1 MGQEVVDRLHRLM
14 WKAPQRIA
22 IEIAE
27 IWICDDE
34 SALEMSQ
41 SVVLVEFESVFAV
54 SNLHKGKVRS
64 PTVARNLVNIEEV
77 SKAFDIRP
85 LLTKV
90 SLGISEGE
98 RIGIVGRNGAGKST
112 LMRIITGEE
121 APDAGRVTKS
131 NSTAIG
137 YLAQIDNADPTATVG
152 DVVLGDRE
160 KHEWAGD
167 SRIREI
173 FTGLFGGF
181 DDHLFERTFG
191 NLSGGEKRRVGLAKL
206 LIDDIQLVLLDEPT
220 NHLDVEGV
228 AWLAEHLKR
237 RTDLAVL
244 VVTHDRWFLDE
255 ITERTWEVVQ
265 GKVEEY
271 EGGYSAFVLAK
282 AERSRQSA
290 ATEAR
295 RNNLIR
301 KELAWLRRGAPA
313 RTTKP
318 KFRVDA
324 ANELISAEPA
334 PRDGS
339 ELLKFAL
346 NRLGKTVLEAKDMQV
361 KAGDKELLSHLTW
374 NIGPGDRIGIVGI
387 NGAGKSTL
395 MRVLASELQPAAGKL
410 TTGITVKIAFLTQHL
425 DELDPTW
432 RVLEAVEKVA
442 QYVELGKGKTL
453 SASQLCERLGFDRD
467 GQWTPVGDL
476 SGGERRRLQLTR
488 LLMDAPNVLM
498 LDEPTNDFDIETL
511 TELEDLLDSYGGT
524 LLVVSHDRYFLERV
538 CDRFVGLLGDLQLRD
553 LPRGVDEYLE
563 LRHQQSTPTQNSG
576 GKGKSSSAAEERQLK
591 KDLTRVERQIEKGR
605 AEVARLT
612 AEQETFAMD
621 PTKLVEVSE
630 QLAKVS
636 AELVTREEEWLSIT
650 MALEG

>member
-1 MGQEVVDRLHRLM
+1 M
-14 WKAPQRIA
+14 
-22 IEIAE
+22 
-27 IWICDDE
+27 
-34 SALEMSQ
+34 
-41 SVVLVEFESVFAV
+41 
-54 SNLHKGKVRS
+54 
-64 PTVARNLVNIEEV
+64 ARNLVNIEEV

-131 NSTAIG
+131 NATNIG
-137 YLAQIDNADPTATVG
+137 YLAQIDNADPAATVG
-152 DVVLGDRE
+152 EVVLGDRE

-167 SRIREI
+167 ARIREI

-206 LIDDIQLVLLDEPT
+206 LIDDVQLILLDEPT

-228 AWLAEHLKR
+228 AWLAAHIKKR
-237 RTDLAVL
+237 SDLAVL

-255 ITERTWEVVQ
+255 ITDRTWEVVH
-265 GKVEEY
+265 GNVEEY
-271 EGGYSAFVLAK
+271 DGGYSAFVLAK

-346 NRLGKTVLEAKDMQV
+346 NRLGKTVLETKDMQV

-395 MRVLASELQPAAGKL
+395 MRVLASELAPAAGKL

-442 QYVELGKGKTL
+442 QFVELGKGRTL

-563 LRHQQSTPTQNSG
+563 LRYKQSQPSQSSSN
-576 GKGKSSSAAEERQLK
+576 KGKSSNAAEERKLK
-591 KDLTRVERQIEKGR
+591 KDLQRVERQIEKGK
-605 AEVARLT
+605 AELIRLT
-612 AEQETFAMD
+612 GEQETFAMD
-621 PTKLVEVSE
+621 PAKLIEISE
-630 QLAKVS
+630 QLNKIS
-636 AELVTREEEWLSIT
+636 ADLATREEEWLSIT
-650 MALEG
+650 LALEG